1 MQEIVG
7 TISSV
12 GAVGYFLG
20 VLLYQNAFRNHPFRF
35 VLFWSQLLYGASG
48 LLDLIL
54 VLRVNLQFG
63 IPDYVAAVC
72 DAAISH
78 MIGRLRWMPL
88 LVLSSKICP
97 SGIEGTFFALLM
109 SIDHVGSLTSSWAG
123 GLLLHTLNITRTQ
136 FDNLWIAIV
145 IRSFFRVL
153 PIGIL
158 FLVPSSD
165 PSSSILPTEM
175 LKTKKDDD
183 NSTNGKDDLGT
194 QKLEMAPLV
203 TNVDQH
209 LVDS

>member
-1 MQEIVG
+1 M
-7 TISSV
+7 
-12 GAVGYFLG
+12 
-20 VLLYQNAFRNHPFRF
+20 
-35 VLFWSQLLYGASG
+35 
-48 LLDLIL
+48 
-54 VLRVNLQFG
+54 QFG

-175 LKTKKDDD
+175 LMTKKDDD